1 MKYNGIL
8 IMDTY
13 IEKLRRFSL
22 TFGLF
27 LLTYSIAGVKLTT
40 PINISPFGISFTIE
54 RPELLG
60 YGLVI
65 GTVYGAIRYF
75 YYALLISLP
84 PAEARKKLLS
94 GKLINGFCIYDDG
107 TPLERNIAKFLN
119 DATNEVEKYFPV
131 LPWKEKIQ
139 ANVNRKNP
147 YIFHKFEIPSST
159 KILVRLQDLDYYL
172 PIWFNIISLLIFMF
186 K

>member
-1 MKYNGIL
+1 
-8 IMDTY
+8 MDTY

-22 TFGLF
+22 TFGLI
-27 LLTYSIAGVKLTT
+27 LLTYSIAGIKLTT

-65 GTVYGAIRYF
+65 GTIYGAIRYF

-84 PAEARKKLLS
+84 SAEARKKLLS
-94 GKLINGFCIYDDG
+94 GKLINGFCIYNDG
-107 TPLERNIAKFLN
+107 TPLEKTITKFIN
-119 DATNEVEKYFPV
+119 DATIEVEKYFPV
-131 LPWKEKIQ
+131 LPWKEKILVKEHRQ
-139 ANVNRKNP
+139 DP
-147 YIFHKFEIPSST
+147 YIFHKFEISSST
-159 KILVRLQDLDYYL
+159 KMLVRLQDLDYYL
-172 PIWFNIISLLIFMF
+172 PIWFSIISLLIFMF